1 MQAVSVERAS
11 PGPKQQS
18 FLHGC
23 ADIRAAFVKSEK
35 LKGDTALWNG
45 TRFVSPATAQVLFSL
60 RPNNTFPVFATYLIP
75 PASPPPLRGGAK
87 SASNP
92 FARARKPHTWFFSL
106 SGSVAL
112 PGFTLMPARSGFA
125 WQPQMLSWHLLRRL
139 VLCHRS
145 PTWFRMLTAH
155 RFLFYFSLVCLPVAL
170 QVSILAAQLDV
181 AEGGAPHSQ
190 SARVPLSSSSA
201 SSC

>member
-1 MQAVSVERAS
+1 M
-11 PGPKQQS
+11 
-18 FLHGC
+18 
-23 ADIRAAFVKSEK
+23 RAA
-35 LKGDTALWNG
+35 LIGPCRRRALRHPVPEAPEPAFIVFRARRHAIFAPDFLGG
-45 TRFVSPATAQVLFSL
+45 TTLS
-60 RPNNTFPVFATYLIP
+60 PVFATYLIP

-155 RFLFYFSLVCLPVAL
+155 RFLFYFCLVCLPVAL

>member
-1 MQAVSVERAS
+1 MPES
-11 PGPKQQS
+11 
-18 FLHGC
+18 
-23 ADIRAAFVKSEK
+23 
-35 LKGDTALWNG
+35 LKNHDTWGAQVCRVG
-45 TRFVSPATAQVLFSL
+45 TRKCTTYQVLSIFTGESGIWCQKPE

-155 RFLFYFSLVCLPVAL
+155 RFLFYFCLVCLPVAL

-201 SSC
+201 SSR

>member
-1 MQAVSVERAS
+1 MATKGMA
-11 PGPKQQS
+11 GGG
-18 FLHGC
+18 L
-23 ADIRAAFVKSEK
+23 KSEK
-35 LKGDTALWNG
+35 SSLL
-45 TRFVSPATAQVLFSL
+45 L

-155 RFLFYFSLVCLPVAL
+155 RFLFYFCLVCLPVAL
-170 QVSILAAQLDV
+170 QMSILAAQLDV

>member
-1 MQAVSVERAS
+1 MGKVKIIGHSLFCTCFYAHGKVLQAV
-11 PGPKQQS
+11 PGRGSHP
-18 FLHGC
+18 G
-23 ADIRAAFVKSEK
+23 
-35 LKGDTALWNG
+35 
-45 TRFVSPATAQVLFSL
+45 LFSMGL
-60 RPNNTFPVFATYLIP
+60 AIM
-75 PASPPPLRGGAK
+75 
-87 SASNP
+87 P

>member
-1 MQAVSVERAS
+1 MPGAIPDFGMPGATRVSLDSMVVPGAVPVFAF
-11 PGPKQQS
+11 PGSLHDGRRDAQQGAVRYCNRRYS
-18 FLHGC
+18 RLG
-23 ADIRAAFVKSEK
+23 
-35 LKGDTALWNG
+35 G
-45 TRFVSPATAQVLFSL
+45 TTLS
-60 RPNNTFPVFATYLIP
+60 FPVFATYLIP
-75 PASPPPLRGGAK
+75 AASPPPLRGGAK

>member
-1 MQAVSVERAS
+1 MSGVHRSCAERRRSQLKRVSTLQIELPFCS
-11 PGPKQQS
+11 IS
-18 FLHGC
+18 C
-23 ADIRAAFVKSEK
+23 ARLVA
-35 LKGDTALWNG
+35 
-45 TRFVSPATAQVLFSL
+45 
-60 RPNNTFPVFATYLIP
+60 NNTFPVFATYLIP

-112 PGFTLMPARSGFA
+112 PGFTLMPARSGLA

-139 VLCHRS
+139 VLCHHS
-145 PTWFRMLTAH
+145 LTCFRMLTAH
-155 RFLFYFSLVCLPVAL
+155 RFSCIFFPVCSPVAL

-181 AEGGAPHSQ
+181 AEGGAPHTQ
-190 SARVPLSSSSA
+190 SARVPLSSPSA
-201 SSC
+201 PSC

>member
-1 MQAVSVERAS
+1 MRACLSAQRRFRECVSWCE
-11 PGPKQQS
+11 
-18 FLHGC
+18 
-23 ADIRAAFVKSEK
+23 
-35 LKGDTALWNG
+35 
-45 TRFVSPATAQVLFSL
+45 

>member
-1 MQAVSVERAS
+1 MPSLRWAPHRAAS
-11 PGPKQQS
+11 DPCPKKHEEARRGLWAPLCARGLEVLLSAKSSRAPS
-18 FLHGC
+18 FLG
-23 ADIRAAFVKSEK
+23 I
-35 LKGDTALWNG
+35 L
-45 TRFVSPATAQVLFSL
+45 LFL
-60 RPNNTFPVFATYLIP
+60 RRNNTFPVFATYLIP
-75 PASPPPLRGGAK
+75 AASPPPLRGGAK